1 MSVSSIGGPV
11 PPVVHSAAPQA
22 QPASDD
28 GDGDTDS
35 GKESAIGQAAES
47 RPSAA
52 PQPGAPG
59 QQVNILA

>member
-11 PPVVHSAAPQA
+11 PPVSHTLTPQA

-35 GKESAIGQAAES
+35 GKESAVSQATES
-47 RPSAA
+47 QPAAA

-59 QQVNILA
+59 QHVNIVA